1 MKKLTKDQEFLIIFA
16 SVIFTLIFVNFPLFI
31 KSLANN
37 NKFAFPKIKNL
48 ASELEIP
55 QFRQKE
61 QAFWNN
67 FKEINFSEEE
77 STETLP
83 ESTETLLI
91 DHNETDKTYQRFL
104 LIGDSSMYE
113 LSTVLNYD
121 LRIVHN
127 IKNVRLD
134 YRASTG
140 LNNINNYNWYEK
152 TPEFI
157 QSYKADVLI
166 VMFGAD
172 EAQEILKHPE
182 ESNIIL
188 TAQWKQE
195 YRKKVD
201 QYLQIIS
208 NSPVKKVYW
217 IGQPISNLD
226 HYNTVY
232 PELNK
237 IYKEVSQKY
246 PKIEFIDTWQTFAI
260 NNQFSHSMT
269 DKSGKK
275 GYVRVSDGLHFT
287 DHGARVLG
295 ESILDYMIKDQ
306 VFNSK
311 SSQIELAGNS
321 SLNQQVKTTENL
333 ENLDNNKE
341 KLEKENY
348 EKFLL
353 IGDSTMYDLSVILNH
368 DLRKNYNVKNIRL
381 DYRVSSGLNRLDYYN
396 WQEKTPQ
403 FIESYQ
409 ADVLIVIFGG
419 NDDQDIL
426 DSQGKYHS
434 QLSEGWQQ
442 TYRERVEK
450 YAEAVSNS
458 SVKKIYWIG
467 QPISN
472 VGRFNKFFPVL
483 NKIYREVSEN
493 HPKIEFVDTWNAFS
507 QNGKFSPIMTDK
519 SGKKAYVR
527 ISDGVHFTSHGARI
541 LGELIMEEMAED
553 QVIPINQ

>member
-37 NKFAFPKIKNL
+37 NKFAFPQIKNL

-527 ISDGVHFTSHGARI
+527 ISDGVHFTAHGARI

>member
-37 NKFAFPKIKNL
+37 NKFAFPQIKNL